1 MEKENKEQKDEKTIY
16 IGITGDIIHPGI
28 INIIQKA
35 STYGRVIVGLLTD
48 SAIAPHKR
56 IPYLTY
62 DQRKN
67 VIENIKGV
75 SEVIPQKEW
84 SYLPNLQKLRP
95 NYIIHGDDWK
105 TNYLQK
111 IRAEVYAFM
120 NEIGGE
126 VIEIPYT
133 QGIDS
138 DKLLENAKS
147 IGTTPDIRL
156 KSLRVLIESK
166 PIIRI
171 LEAHS
176 CLSALIIE
184 NLTVQSGEDINRFD
198 GIWNSSIIDSTSKGK
213 PNLGLSNRMQTLT
226 EILESTTKPIIYD
239 EDKIITSS
247 YLNYTI
253 QNLESNGISAIVI
266 RDQIARKNEAVY
278 DEKDFCN
285 IIKEGKRAQ
294 ITQDFMII
302 ARIEEMLF
310 GKSAEDAVK
319 RAVSC
324 VMSGADAI
332 LIESKDGNNV
342 KEFCEKFRKEYPNT
356 PIAVIPSNFKELTE
370 KEMAEW
376 GVKIFIYENQLL
388 RASYPAMKKCAE
400 TILKNQRSLEVNSLC
415 MPIKEIL
422 TLIPGTS

>member
-1 MEKENKEQKDEKTIY
+1 MEKEQKEEKTIY

-138 DKLLENAKS
+138 DKLLENAKN

-156 KSLRVLIESK
+156 KSLRILIESK

-184 NLTVQSGEDINRFD
+184 NLTVQSGDDINRFD

-266 RDQIARKNEAVY
+266 RDQIRRKNDSIY
-278 DEKDFCN
+278 DEKDFCD
-285 IIKEGKRAQ
+285 IIKAGKRAQ
-294 ITQDFMII
+294 ITKDFMII
-302 ARIEEMLF
+302 ARIEEMLY
-310 GKSAEDAVK
+310 GKSSEEAVK

-332 LIESKDGNNV
+332 LIESKTGNNI
-342 KEFCEKFRKEYPNT
+342 KEFCEKFKKEYPNT

-370 KEMAEW
+370 KEMSEW
-376 GVKIFIYENQLL
+376 GVKIFIYENQML

-400 TILKNQRSLEVNSLC
+400 TILKNQRSLEVNNLC

>member
-1 MEKENKEQKDEKTIY
+1 MEKENKEQKEEKTIY

-266 RDQIARKNEAVY
+266 RDQIARKNDSVY

-294 ITQDFMII
+294 ITHDFMII

-332 LIESKDGNNV
+332 LIESKNGNNI

-376 GVKIFIYENQLL
+376 GVKIFIYENQML

-400 TILKNQRSLEVNSLC
+400 TILKNQRSLEVNNLC

>member
-1 MEKENKEQKDEKTIY
+1 M
-16 IGITGDIIHPGI
+16 
-28 INIIQKA
+28 
-35 STYGRVIVGLLTD
+35 
-48 SAIAPHKR
+48 
-56 IPYLTY
+56 
-62 DQRKN
+62 
-67 VIENIKGV
+67 ENIKGV

-84 SYLPNLQKLRP
+84 SYLPNLKKLRP

-133 QGIDS
+133 QGIDA

-184 NLTVQSGEDINRFD
+184 NLTVPIGDDVNRFD

-213 PNLGLSNRMQTLT
+213 PDLGLSNRTQTLT

-266 RDQIARKNEAVY
+266 RDQFARKNESIY
-278 DEKDFCN
+278 DEKDFCE
-285 IIKEGKRAQ
+285 IIKEGKKAQ
-294 ITQDFMII
+294 ITKDFMII
-302 ARIEEMLF
+302 ARIEEMLY
-310 GKSAEDAVK
+310 GKTVDEALK
-319 RAVSC
+319 RAISC
-324 VMSGADAI
+324 AMAGADAI
-332 LIESKDGNNV
+332 LVESKDKTAGDI
-342 KEFCEKFRKEYPNT
+342 KEFCDKFRKEYPNT
-356 PIAVIPSNFKELTE
+356 PIAVIPSNFKDKTE
-370 KEMAEW
+370 KEMSQW
-376 GVKIFIYENQLL
+376 GIKIFIYENQML

-400 TILKNQRSLEVNSLC
+400 TILKNQRSLEASELC

>member
-1 MEKENKEQKDEKTIY
+1 MEKDSKEGKTIY

-35 STYGRVIVGLLTD
+35 ATYGRVIVGLLTD
-48 SAIAPHKR
+48 NAIAPHKR
-56 IPYLTY
+56 LPYLTY
-62 DQRKN
+62 EQRKN
-67 VIENIKGV
+67 VMENIKGV
-75 SEVIPQKEW
+75 SEVIPQNEW
-84 SYLPNLQKLRP
+84 SYIPNLKKLRP

-133 QGIDS
+133 QGIDP

-156 KSLRVLIESK
+156 KSLRALIKSK
-166 PIIRI
+166 KIIRI

-184 NLTVQSGEDINRFD
+184 NLTVQNGE
-198 GIWNSSIIDSTSKGK
+198 
-213 PNLGLSNRMQTLT
+213 GLSNRMQTLT

-266 RDQIARKNEAVY
+266 RDQIARKNDLIY

-285 IIKEGKRAQ
+285 IIKEGKKSQ

-302 ARIEEMLF
+302 ARIEEMLYD
-310 GKSAEDAVK
+310 KSVDDAVK
-319 RAVSC
+319 KAIAC

-332 LIESKDGNNV
+332 LIESKDNKGTNI

-376 GVKIFIYENQLL
+376 GVKIIIYENQLL

-400 TILKNQRSLEVNSLC
+400 TILLNQRSLEVNNLC

>member
-1 MEKENKEQKDEKTIY
+1 MEQSQPKSEKTIY

-56 IPYLTY
+56 LPYLTY

-84 SYLPNLQKLRP
+84 SYLPNLKKLRP

-111 IRAEVYAFM
+111 IRAEVFTFM

-133 QGIDS
+133 QGIDA

-166 PIIRI
+166 PIVRI

-184 NLTVQSGEDINRFD
+184 NLTVQNGEDINRFD

-253 QNLESNGISAIVI
+253 QNLECNGISAIVI
-266 RDQIARKNEAVY
+266 RDQILRKNESLY

-285 IIKEGKRAQ
+285 IIKEGKKAQ
-294 ITQDFMII
+294 ITKDFMII
-302 ARIEEMLF
+302 ARIEELIY
-310 GKSAEDAVK
+310 GKSIDDALK
-319 RAVSC
+319 RAISC

-332 LIESKDGNNV
+332 LIEGQKAENI

-356 PIAVIPSNFKELTE
+356 PIAVIPSNFKEVTE
-370 KEMAEW
+370 KEMSEW
-376 GVKIFIYENQLL
+376 GVNIIIYENQML

-400 TILKNQRSLEVNSLC
+400 TILENQRSLEANSLC

>member
-1 MEKENKEQKDEKTIY
+1 MEKEQTKEKTIY

-35 STYGRVIVGLLTD
+35 TTYGRVIVGLLTD

-56 IPYLTY
+56 LPYLTY
-62 DQRKN
+62 EQRKN

-75 SEVIPQKEW
+75 SEVIPQKEC

-111 IRAEVYAFM
+111 IRAEVYTFM

-133 QGIDS
+133 QGIDQ
-138 DKLLENAKS
+138 DKLLESAKS

-184 NLTVQSGEDINRFD
+184 NLKIQNEEDISRFD
-198 GIWNSSIIDSTSKGK
+198 GIWNSALVDSTSKGK
-213 PNLGLSNRMQTLT
+213 PNIGLSNRMQTLS

-239 EDKIITSS
+239 EDNIITSS

-253 QNLESNGISAIVI
+253 QNLECNGISAIVI
-266 RDQIARKNEAVY
+266 RDQIAHKNNSIYE
-278 DEKDFCN
+278 EKDFCS
-285 IIKEGKRAQ
+285 IIKSGKKAQ
-294 ITQDFMII
+294 ITKDFMIF
-302 ARIEEMLF
+302 ARIEELIF
-310 GKSAEDAVK
+310 GKTVDEALQKAID
-319 RAVSC
+319 C

-332 LIESKDGNNV
+332 LIESKDKTAKDI
-342 KEFCEKFRKEYPNT
+342 KEFCEKFRKEYPKT

-370 KEMAEW
+370 KELSEW
-376 GVKIFIYENQLL
+376 GVNIIIYENQML

-400 TILKNQRSLEVNSLC
+400 TILKNQRSLEANDLC

>member
-1 MEKENKEQKDEKTIY
+1 MEQSQPKSEKTIY

-56 IPYLTY
+56 LPYLTY

-84 SYLPNLQKLRP
+84 SYLPNLKKLRP

-111 IRAEVYAFM
+111 IRAEVFTFM

-133 QGIDS
+133 QGIDA

-166 PIIRI
+166 PIVRI

-184 NLTVQSGEDINRFD
+184 NLTVQNGEDINRFD

-253 QNLESNGISAIVI
+253 QNLECNGISAIVI
-266 RDQIARKNEAVY
+266 RDQILRKNESLY

-285 IIKEGKRAQ
+285 IIKEGKKAQ
-294 ITQDFMII
+294 ITKDFMII
-302 ARIEEMLF
+302 ARIEELIYE
-310 GKSAEDAVK
+310 KSIDDALK
-319 RAVSC
+319 RAISC

-332 LIESKDGNNV
+332 LIEGKKAENI

-356 PIAVIPSNFKELTE
+356 PIAVIPSNFKEVTE
-370 KEMAEW
+370 KEMSEW
-376 GVKIFIYENQLL
+376 GVNIIIYENQML

-400 TILKNQRSLEVNSLC
+400 TILENQRSLEANSLC

>member
-1 MEKENKEQKDEKTIY
+1 MQNGE
-16 IGITGDIIHPGI
+16 
-28 INIIQKA
+28 
-35 STYGRVIVGLLTD
+35 
-48 SAIAPHKR
+48 
-56 IPYLTY
+56 
-62 DQRKN
+62 
-67 VIENIKGV
+67 
-75 SEVIPQKEW
+75 
-84 SYLPNLQKLRP
+84 
-95 NYIIHGDDWK
+95 
-105 TNYLQK
+105 
-111 IRAEVYAFM
+111 
-120 NEIGGE
+120 EI
-126 VIEIPYT
+126 
-133 QGIDS
+133 S
-138 DKLLENAKS
+138 
-147 IGTTPDIRL
+147 
-156 KSLRVLIESK
+156 
-166 PIIRI
+166 
-171 LEAHS
+171 
-176 CLSALIIE
+176 
-184 NLTVQSGEDINRFD
+184 RFD
-198 GIWNSSIIDSTSKGK
+198 GIWNSSLIDSTSKGK

-266 RDQIARKNEAVY
+266 RDQIARKNDLIY

-285 IIKEGKRAQ
+285 IIKEGKKSQ

-302 ARIEEMLF
+302 ARIEEMLYD
-310 GKSAEDAVK
+310 KSVDDAVK
-319 RAVSC
+319 KAIAC

-332 LIESKDGNNV
+332 LIESKDNKGTNI

-376 GVKIFIYENQLL
+376 GVKIIIYENQLL

-400 TILKNQRSLEVNSLC
+400 TILLNQRSLEVNNLC

>member
-1 MEKENKEQKDEKTIY
+1 MEQSQPKSEKTIY

-56 IPYLTY
+56 LPYLTY

-84 SYLPNLQKLRP
+84 SYLPNLKKLRP

-111 IRAEVYAFM
+111 IRAEVFTFM

-133 QGIDS
+133 QGIDA
-138 DKLLENAKS
+138 DKLLENAKN

-166 PIIRI
+166 PIVRI

-184 NLTVQSGEDINRFD
+184 NLTVQNGEDINRFD

-253 QNLESNGISAIVI
+253 QNLECNGISAIVI
-266 RDQIARKNEAVY
+266 RDQILRKNESLY

-285 IIKEGKRAQ
+285 IIKEGKKAQ
-294 ITQDFMII
+294 ITKDFMII
-302 ARIEEMLF
+302 ARIEELIY
-310 GKSAEDAVK
+310 GKSIDDALK
-319 RAVSC
+319 RAISC

-332 LIESKDGNNV
+332 LIEGNKAENI

-356 PIAVIPSNFKELTE
+356 PIAVIPSNFKEVTE
-370 KEMAEW
+370 KEMSEW
-376 GVKIFIYENQLL
+376 GVNIIIYENQML

-400 TILKNQRSLEVNSLC
+400 TILENQRSLEANSLC

>member
-1 MEKENKEQKDEKTIY
+1 MEKENKEQKEEKTIY

-266 RDQIARKNEAVY
+266 RDQIARKNDSVY

-332 LIESKDGNNV
+332 LIESKNGNNI

-376 GVKIFIYENQLL
+376 GVKIFIYENQML

-400 TILKNQRSLEVNSLC
+400 TILKNQRSLEVNNLC

>member
-1 MEKENKEQKDEKTIY
+1 MEQSQPKSEKTIY

-56 IPYLTY
+56 LPYLTY

-84 SYLPNLQKLRP
+84 SYLPNLKKLRP

-111 IRAEVYAFM
+111 IRAEVFTFM

-133 QGIDS
+133 QGIDA
-138 DKLLENAKS
+138 DKLLENAKN

-166 PIIRI
+166 PIVRI

-184 NLTVQSGEDINRFD
+184 NLTVQNGEDINRFD

-253 QNLESNGISAIVI
+253 QNLECNGISAIVI
-266 RDQIARKNEAVY
+266 RDQILRKNESLY

-285 IIKEGKRAQ
+285 IIKEGKKAQ
-294 ITQDFMII
+294 ITKDFMII
-302 ARIEEMLF
+302 ARIEELIY
-310 GKSAEDAVK
+310 GKSIDDALK
-319 RAVSC
+319 RAISC

-332 LIESKDGNNV
+332 LIEGNKAENI

-356 PIAVIPSNFKELTE
+356 PIAVIPSNFKEVTE
-370 KEMAEW
+370 KEMSEW
-376 GVKIFIYENQLL
+376 GVKLIIYENQML

-400 TILKNQRSLEVNSLC
+400 TILENQRSLEANSLC

>member
-1 MEKENKEQKDEKTIY
+1 MEQSQPKSEKTIY

-56 IPYLTY
+56 LPYLTY

-84 SYLPNLQKLRP
+84 SYLPNLKKLRP

-111 IRAEVYAFM
+111 IRAEVFTFM

-133 QGIDS
+133 QGIDA
-138 DKLLENAKS
+138 DKLLENAKN

-166 PIIRI
+166 PIVRI

-184 NLTVQSGEDINRFD
+184 NLTVQNGEDINRFD

-213 PNLGLSNRMQTLT
+213 PNLGLSNRMQSLT

-253 QNLESNGISAIVI
+253 QNLECNGISAIVI
-266 RDQIARKNEAVY
+266 RDQILRKNESLY

-285 IIKEGKRAQ
+285 IIKEGKKAQ
-294 ITQDFMII
+294 ITKDFMII
-302 ARIEEMLF
+302 ARIEELIY
-310 GKSAEDAVK
+310 GKSIDDALK
-319 RAVSC
+319 RAISC

-332 LIESKDGNNV
+332 LIEGKKAENI

-356 PIAVIPSNFKELTE
+356 PIAVIPSNFKEVTE
-370 KEMAEW
+370 KEMSEW
-376 GVKIFIYENQLL
+376 GVNIIIYENQML

-400 TILKNQRSLEVNSLC
+400 TILENQRSLEANSLC

>member
-1 MEKENKEQKDEKTIY
+1 MEQSQPKSEKTIY

-56 IPYLTY
+56 LPYLTY

-84 SYLPNLQKLRP
+84 SYLPNLKKLRP

-111 IRAEVYAFM
+111 IRAEVFTFM

-133 QGIDS
+133 QGIDA
-138 DKLLENAKS
+138 DKLLENAKN

-166 PIIRI
+166 PIVRI

-184 NLTVQSGEDINRFD
+184 NLTVQNGEDINRFD

-253 QNLESNGISAIVI
+253 QNLECNGISAIVI
-266 RDQIARKNEAVY
+266 RDQILRKNESLY

-285 IIKEGKRAQ
+285 IIKEGKKAQ
-294 ITQDFMII
+294 ITKDFMII
-302 ARIEEMLF
+302 ARIEELIY
-310 GKSAEDAVK
+310 GKSIDDALK
-319 RAVSC
+319 RAISC

-332 LIESKDGNNV
+332 LIEGKKAENI

-356 PIAVIPSNFKELTE
+356 PIAVIPSNFKEVTE
-370 KEMAEW
+370 KEMSEW
-376 GVKIFIYENQLL
+376 GVNIIIYENQML

-400 TILKNQRSLEVNSLC
+400 TILENQRSLEANSLC

>member
-1 MEKENKEQKDEKTIY
+1 MEQSQPKSEKTIY

-56 IPYLTY
+56 LPYLTY

-84 SYLPNLQKLRP
+84 SYLPNLKKLRP

-111 IRAEVYAFM
+111 IRAEVFTFM

-133 QGIDS
+133 QGIDA
-138 DKLLENAKS
+138 DKLLENAKN

-166 PIIRI
+166 PIVRI

-184 NLTVQSGEDINRFD
+184 NLTVQNGEDINRFD

-253 QNLESNGISAIVI
+253 QNLECNGISAIVI
-266 RDQIARKNEAVY
+266 RDQILRKNESLY

-285 IIKEGKRAQ
+285 IIKEGKKAQ
-294 ITQDFMII
+294 ITKDFMII
-302 ARIEEMLF
+302 ARIEELIY
-310 GKSAEDAVK
+310 GKSIDDALK
-319 RAVSC
+319 RAISC

-332 LIESKDGNNV
+332 LIEGQKAENI

-356 PIAVIPSNFKELTE
+356 PIAVIPSNFKEVTE
-370 KEMAEW
+370 KEMSEW
-376 GVKIFIYENQLL
+376 GVNIIIYENQML

-400 TILKNQRSLEVNSLC
+400 TILENQRSLEANSLC

>member
-1 MEKENKEQKDEKTIY
+1 MEQSQPKSEKTIY

-56 IPYLTY
+56 LPYLTY

-84 SYLPNLQKLRP
+84 SYLPNLKKLRP

-111 IRAEVYAFM
+111 IRAEVFTFM

-133 QGIDS
+133 QGIDA

-166 PIIRI
+166 SIVRI

-184 NLTVQSGEDINRFD
+184 NLTVQNGEDINRFD

-253 QNLESNGISAIVI
+253 QNLECNGISAIVI
-266 RDQIARKNEAVY
+266 RDQILRKNESLY

-285 IIKEGKRAQ
+285 IIKEGKKAQ
-294 ITQDFMII
+294 ITKDFMII
-302 ARIEEMLF
+302 ARIEELIY
-310 GKSAEDAVK
+310 GKSIDDALK
-319 RAVSC
+319 RAISC

-332 LIESKDGNNV
+332 LIEGNKAENI

-356 PIAVIPSNFKELTE
+356 PIAVIPSNFKEVTE
-370 KEMAEW
+370 KEMSEW
-376 GVKIFIYENQLL
+376 GVNIIIYENQML

-400 TILKNQRSLEVNSLC
+400 TILENQRSLEANSLC

>member
-1 MEKENKEQKDEKTIY
+1 MEQSQPKSEKTIY

-56 IPYLTY
+56 LPYLTY

-84 SYLPNLQKLRP
+84 SYLPNLKKLRP

-111 IRAEVYAFM
+111 IRAEVFTFM

-133 QGIDS
+133 QGIDA

-166 PIIRI
+166 PIVRI

-184 NLTVQSGEDINRFD
+184 DLTVQNGEDINRFD

-253 QNLESNGISAIVI
+253 QNLECNGISAIVI
-266 RDQIARKNEAVY
+266 RDQILRKNESLY

-285 IIKEGKRAQ
+285 IIKEGKKAQ
-294 ITQDFMII
+294 ITKDFMII
-302 ARIEEMLF
+302 ARIEELIY
-310 GKSAEDAVK
+310 GKSIDDALK
-319 RAVSC
+319 RAISC

-332 LIESKDGNNV
+332 LIEGQKAENI

-356 PIAVIPSNFKELTE
+356 PIAVIPSNFKEVTE
-370 KEMAEW
+370 KEMSEW
-376 GVKIFIYENQLL
+376 GVNIIIYENQML

-400 TILKNQRSLEVNSLC
+400 TILENQRSLEANSLC

>member
-1 MEKENKEQKDEKTIY
+1 MEKENKEQKEEKTIY

-35 STYGRVIVGLLTD
+35 STYGRVIVGVLTD

-266 RDQIARKNEAVY
+266 RDQIARKNDSVY

-294 ITQDFMII
+294 ITHDFMII

-332 LIESKDGNNV
+332 LIESKNGNNI

-376 GVKIFIYENQLL
+376 GVKIFIYENQML

-400 TILKNQRSLEVNSLC
+400 TILKNQRSLEVNNLC

>member
-1 MEKENKEQKDEKTIY
+1 MSKTEKKEKTVY
-16 IGITGDIIHPGI
+16 VGITGDIIHPGI

-56 IPYLTY
+56 LPYLTY

-84 SYLPNLQKLRP
+84 SYLPNLKKLRP

-111 IRAEVYAFM
+111 IRAEVFTFM

-133 QGIDS
+133 QGIDA

-166 PIIRI
+166 PIVRI

-184 NLTVQSGEDINRFD
+184 NLTVQNGEDINRFD

-253 QNLESNGISAIVI
+253 QNLECNGISAIVI
-266 RDQIARKNEAVY
+266 RDQILRKNESLY

-285 IIKEGKRAQ
+285 IIKEGKKAQ
-294 ITQDFMII
+294 ITKDFMII
-302 ARIEEMLF
+302 ARIEELIY
-310 GKSAEDAVK
+310 GKSIDDALK
-319 RAVSC
+319 RAISC

-332 LIESKDGNNV
+332 LIEGKKAENI

-356 PIAVIPSNFKELTE
+356 PIAVIPSNFKEVAE
-370 KEMAEW
+370 KEMSEW
-376 GVKIFIYENQLL
+376 GVNIIIYENQML

-400 TILKNQRSLEVNSLC
+400 TILENQRSLEANSLC

>member
-1 MEKENKEQKDEKTIY
+1 MEQSQPKSEKTIY

-56 IPYLTY
+56 LPYLTY

-84 SYLPNLQKLRP
+84 SYLPNLKKLRP

-111 IRAEVYAFM
+111 IRAEVFTFM

-133 QGIDS
+133 QGIDA

-166 PIIRI
+166 PIVRI

-184 NLTVQSGEDINRFD
+184 NLTVQNGEDINRFD

-253 QNLESNGISAIVI
+253 QNLECNGISAIVI
-266 RDQIARKNEAVY
+266 RDQILRKNESLY

-285 IIKEGKRAQ
+285 IIKEGKKAQ
-294 ITQDFMII
+294 ITKDFMII
-302 ARIEEMLF
+302 ARIEELIY
-310 GKSAEDAVK
+310 GKSIDDALK
-319 RAVSC
+319 RAISC

-332 LIESKDGNNV
+332 LIEGKKAENI

-356 PIAVIPSNFKELTE
+356 PIAVIPSNFKEVTE
-370 KEMAEW
+370 KEMSEW
-376 GVKIFIYENQLL
+376 GVNIIIYENQML

-400 TILKNQRSLEVNSLC
+400 TILENQRSLEANSLC

>member
-1 MEKENKEQKDEKTIY
+1 MEQSQPKSEKTIY

-56 IPYLTY
+56 LPYLTY

-84 SYLPNLQKLRP
+84 SYLPNLKKLRP

-111 IRAEVYAFM
+111 IRAEVFTFM

-133 QGIDS
+133 QGIDA

-166 PIIRI
+166 PIVRI

-184 NLTVQSGEDINRFD
+184 NLTVQNGEDINRFD

-253 QNLESNGISAIVI
+253 QNLECNGISAIVI
-266 RDQIARKNEAVY
+266 RDQILRKNESLY

-285 IIKEGKRAQ
+285 IIKEGKKAQ
-294 ITQDFMII
+294 ITKDFMII
-302 ARIEEMLF
+302 ARIEELIY
-310 GKSAEDAVK
+310 GKSIDDALK
-319 RAVSC
+319 RAISC
-324 VMSGADAI
+324 VMCGADAI
-332 LIESKDGNNV
+332 LIEGKKAENI

-356 PIAVIPSNFKELTE
+356 PIAVIPSNFKEVTE
-370 KEMAEW
+370 KEMSEW
-376 GVKIFIYENQLL
+376 GVNIIIYENQML

-400 TILKNQRSLEVNSLC
+400 TILENQRSLEANSLC

>member
-1 MEKENKEQKDEKTIY
+1 MEQSQPKSEKTIY

-56 IPYLTY
+56 LPYLTY

-84 SYLPNLQKLRP
+84 SYLPNLKKLRP

-111 IRAEVYAFM
+111 IRAEVFTFM

-133 QGIDS
+133 QGIDA

-166 PIIRI
+166 PIVRI

-184 NLTVQSGEDINRFD
+184 DLTVQNGEDINRFD

-253 QNLESNGISAIVI
+253 QNLECNGISAIVI
-266 RDQIARKNEAVY
+266 RDQILRKNESLY

-285 IIKEGKRAQ
+285 IIKEGKKAQ
-294 ITQDFMII
+294 ITKDFMII
-302 ARIEEMLF
+302 ARIEELIY
-310 GKSAEDAVK
+310 GKSIDDALK
-319 RAVSC
+319 RAISC

-332 LIESKDGNNV
+332 LIEGKKAENI
-342 KEFCEKFRKEYPNT
+342 KEFCEKFRKEYPKT
-356 PIAVIPSNFKELTE
+356 PIAVIPSNFKEVTE
-370 KEMAEW
+370 KEMSEW
-376 GVKIFIYENQLL
+376 GVNIIIYENQML

-400 TILKNQRSLEVNSLC
+400 TILENQRSLEANSLC

>member
-310 GKSAEDAVK
+310 GKNVEDAVK

>member
-1 MEKENKEQKDEKTIY
+1 MEKGQDKEKTIY

-28 INIIQKA
+28 INIIQRA
-35 STYGRVIVGLLTD
+35 ATYGRVIVGLLTD
-48 SAIAPHKR
+48 SAIAPYKR
-56 IPYLTY
+56 IPYLNY
-62 DQRKN
+62 EQRKN

-84 SYLPNLQKLRP
+84 SYLPNLKKLRP

-111 IRAEVYAFM
+111 IRAEVFAFM

-138 DKLLENAKS
+138 EKLLENAKS

-184 NLTVQSGEDINRFD
+184 NLTVQNGDDVERFD
-198 GIWNSSIIDSTSKGK
+198 GIWNSSLIDATSKGK
-213 PNLGLSNRMQTLT
+213 PNLGLSNRDQTLT

-266 RDQIARKNEAVY
+266 RDQFERENESVY
-278 DEKDFCN
+278 EEKDFCN
-285 IIKEGKRAQ
+285 IIKQGKRAQ

-302 ARIEEMLF
+302 ARIEGLIF
-310 GKSAEDAVK
+310 GGNVDEAVK
-319 RAVSC
+319 KANNC

-332 LIESKDGNNV
+332 LIESKDSTGANV
-342 KEFCEKFRKEYPNT
+342 KEFCQKFRKDYPNT
-356 PIAVIPSNFKELTE
+356 PLAVIPSNFKEIYE
-370 KEMAEW
+370 KELSQW
-376 GVKIFIYENQLL
+376 GINIIIYENQML

-400 TILKNQRSLEVNSLC
+400 TILTNQRSLEVNSLC

>member
-1 MEKENKEQKDEKTIY
+1 MENKESNPEKTIY

-56 IPYLTY
+56 LPYLNY

-84 SYLPNLQKLRP
+84 SYLPNLKKLRP

-111 IRAEVYAFM
+111 IRAEVFAFM

-133 QGIDS
+133 QGIDA

-184 NLTVQSGEDINRFD
+184 NLTVQTEEDINRFD

-266 RDQIARKNEAVY
+266 RDQILRKNDSAY
-278 DEKDFCN
+278 NDKDFYN
-285 IIKEGKRAQ
+285 VIKEGKKAQ

-302 ARIEEMLF
+302 ARIEELIF
-310 GKSAEDAVK
+310 GKSIDEALK
-319 RAVSC
+319 RAFSC

-332 LIESKDGNNV
+332 LIESKTAENV

-356 PIAVIPSNFKELTE
+356 PIAVIPSNYKQVTE
-370 KEMAEW
+370 KEMMEW
-376 GVKIFIYENQLL
+376 GVKIVIYENQML

-400 TILKNQRSLEVNSLC
+400 TILNNQRSLEANELC

>member
-1 MEKENKEQKDEKTIY
+1 MEQSQPKSEKTIY

-56 IPYLTY
+56 LPYLTY

-84 SYLPNLQKLRP
+84 SYLPNLKKLRP

-111 IRAEVYAFM
+111 IRAEVFTFM

-133 QGIDS
+133 QGIDA
-138 DKLLENAKS
+138 DKLLENAKN

-166 PIIRI
+166 PIVRI

-184 NLTVQSGEDINRFD
+184 NLTVQNGEDINRFD

-253 QNLESNGISAIVI
+253 QNLECNGISAIVI
-266 RDQIARKNEAVY
+266 RDQILRKNESLY

-285 IIKEGKRAQ
+285 IIKEGKKAQ
-294 ITQDFMII
+294 ITKDFMII
-302 ARIEEMLF
+302 ARIEELIY
-310 GKSAEDAVK
+310 GKSIDDALK
-319 RAVSC
+319 RAISC

-332 LIESKDGNNV
+332 LIEGNKAENI
-342 KEFCEKFRKEYPNT
+342 KEFCEKFRKEYPKT
-356 PIAVIPSNFKELTE
+356 PIAVIPSNFKEVTE
-370 KEMAEW
+370 KEMSEW
-376 GVKIFIYENQLL
+376 GVNIIIYENQML

-400 TILKNQRSLEVNSLC
+400 TILENQRSLEANSLC

>member
-1 MEKENKEQKDEKTIY
+1 MEQSQPKSEKTIY

-56 IPYLTY
+56 LPYLTY

-84 SYLPNLQKLRP
+84 SYLPNLKKLRP

-111 IRAEVYAFM
+111 IRAEVFTFM

-133 QGIDS
+133 QGIDA

-166 PIIRI
+166 PIVRI

-184 NLTVQSGEDINRFD
+184 DLTVQNGEDINRFD

-253 QNLESNGISAIVI
+253 QNLECNGISAIVI
-266 RDQIARKNEAVY
+266 RDQILRKNESLY

-285 IIKEGKRAQ
+285 IIKEGKKAQ
-294 ITQDFMII
+294 ITKDFMII
-302 ARIEEMLF
+302 ARIEELIY
-310 GKSAEDAVK
+310 GKSIDDALK
-319 RAVSC
+319 RAISC

-332 LIESKDGNNV
+332 LIEGKKAENI

-356 PIAVIPSNFKELTE
+356 PIAVIPSNFKEVTE
-370 KEMAEW
+370 KEMSEW
-376 GVKIFIYENQLL
+376 GVNIIIYENQML

-400 TILKNQRSLEVNSLC
+400 TILENQRSLEANSLC

>member
-184 NLTVQSGEDINRFD
+184 NLTVQRGEDINRFD

>member
-1 MEKENKEQKDEKTIY
+1 MEQKQEKTIY

-56 IPYLTY
+56 LPYLNY
-62 DQRKN
+62 EQRKN
-67 VIENIKGV
+67 VMENIKGV
-75 SEVIPQKEW
+75 SEVIPQNEW

-133 QGIDS
+133 QGIDQ

-156 KSLRVLIESK
+156 KSLRVLIKSK

-184 NLTVQSGEDINRFD
+184 NLTVQTEEDIKRFD

-253 QNLESNGISAIVI
+253 KNLESNGISAIVI
-266 RDQIARKNEAVY
+266 RDQIFRKNESIY
-278 DEKDFCN
+278 DESNFCD
-285 IIKEGKRAQ
+285 IIKEGKKAQ

-302 ARIEEMLF
+302 ARIEELLF
-310 GKSAEDAVK
+310 GKSVEEACK
-319 RAVSC
+319 RAFSC
-324 VMSGADAI
+324 VLSGADAI
-332 LIESKDGNNV
+332 LIEAKKVESV

-356 PIAVIPSNFKELTE
+356 PIAVIPSNFKEITE
-370 KEMAEW
+370 KEMSAW
-376 GVKIFIYENQLL
+376 GVNIIIYENQML

-400 TILKNQRSLEVNSLC
+400 TILNNKRSLEASELC

>member
-1 MEKENKEQKDEKTIY
+1 MEKENKEQKEEKTIY

-266 RDQIARKNEAVY
+266 RDQIARKNDSVY

-332 LIESKDGNNV
+332 LIESKNGNNI

-376 GVKIFIYENQLL
+376 GVKIFIYENHML

-400 TILKNQRSLEVNSLC
+400 TILKNQRSLEVNNLC

>member
-1 MEKENKEQKDEKTIY
+1 MEKESKEEKTIY

-35 STYGRVIVGLLTD
+35 ATYGRVIVGLLTD

-56 IPYLTY
+56 LPYLTY
-62 DQRKN
+62 EQRKN
-67 VIENIKGV
+67 VMENIKGV
-75 SEVIPQKEW
+75 SEVIPQNEW
-84 SYLPNLQKLRP
+84 SYIPNLKKLRP

-133 QGIDS
+133 QGIDA

-156 KSLRVLIESK
+156 KSLRVLIKSK

-184 NLTVQSGEDINRFD
+184 NLTVQNKEDISRFD
-198 GIWNSSIIDSTSKGK
+198 GIWNSSLIDSTSKGK

-266 RDQIARKNEAVY
+266 RDQIARKNESLY
-278 DEKDFCN
+278 DEKDFCY
-285 IIKEGKRAQ
+285 IIKEGKKAQ

-302 ARIEEMLF
+302 ARIEEMLY
-310 GKSAEDAVK
+310 GKSADDAVK
-319 RAVSC
+319 KAIAC

-332 LIESKDGNNV
+332 LIESKDNKATNI

-376 GVKIFIYENQLL
+376 GVKIIIYENQLL

-400 TILKNQRSLEVNSLC
+400 TILKNQRSLEANNLC

>member
-1 MEKENKEQKDEKTIY
+1 MEKEQKEEKTIY

-84 SYLPNLQKLRP
+84 SYLPNLKKLRP

-294 ITQDFMII
+294 ITQDFMLI